1 MAADAEERAG
11 VVGSQEDDV
20 ENERLLSNSGET
32 RYALFLSLPF
42 SFFSF
47 FFFSFFLLG
56 Q

>member
-32 RYALFLSLPF
+32 RYALFLSLF

-47 FFFSFFLLG
+47 FFAGSIE
-56 Q
+56 